1 MTTPASEIDVSPMIF
16 TEFVLGDRRFRTDE
30 PLVFEVSYMEESEM
44 YLIEGEYHTILWGE
58 TREIAYDVL
67 LDHFECAWR
76 DFAEGDPAGLDGVAA
91 DFGVELR
98 RRFKLVPDAP

>member
-1 MTTPASEIDVSPMIF
+1 MTTPASEIDISPMIF
-16 TEFVLGDRRFRTDE
+16 TEFVLGERRFRTDE

-67 LDHFECAWR
+67 LDHFEWMWR
-76 DFAEGDPAGLDGVAA
+76 HFVEGDPKGVDGVAL
-91 DFGVELR
+91 ELGAELK
-98 RRFKLVPDAP
+98 RRFAQVTDAS